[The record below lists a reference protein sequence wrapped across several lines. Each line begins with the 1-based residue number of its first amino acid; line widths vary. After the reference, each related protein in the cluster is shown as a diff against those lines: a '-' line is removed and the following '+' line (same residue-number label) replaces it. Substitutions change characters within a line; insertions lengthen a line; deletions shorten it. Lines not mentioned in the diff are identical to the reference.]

1 MKSWRVRIMKMVRI
15 SSKGQ
20 MVIPKAIRD
29 RLGIRP
35 NKPVI
40 LEVAKD
46 HVVIRPLPDVK
57 KTLKGIL
64 KGKPSMKKALL
75 QDHLSEVQQDEKL
88 SL

>member
-1 MKSWRVRIMKMVRI
+1 MKMVRI

-20 MVIPKAIRD
+20 MVIPKAIREQ
-29 RLGIRP
+29 LGIQP

-40 LEVAKD
+40 LEVVKD
-46 HVVIRPLPDVK
+46 HAVIRPAPDVR

-75 QDHLSEVQQDEKL
+75 QDHLSEVQRDEKL
-88 SL
+88 PL